1 MGEVG
6 KRDHLKDPAVAG
18 KKQEANFKAREGH
31 DYFTLRGNE
40 SDSLL
45 LGARTAVA
53 ESMELLFWE
62 HNFEG
67 KYGRPKKHQSLHSHH
82 GR

>member
-1 MGEVG
+1 MGELG
-6 KRDHLKDPAVAG
+6 HRDHLKDPAVAG
-18 KKQEANFKAREGH
+18 KKQEANVEDREGH

-62 HNFEG
+62 RKLEG
-67 KYGRPKKHQSLHSHH
+67 LYGKNETDQSLHSHLD
-82 GR
+82 R